1 MTAQVTERLCMWSE
15 ADAEG
20 VHSLCTEPAFFSVP
34 IAYPTDHGLKAD
46 RVNLC
51 TTHALQV
58 QKEGIAK
65 R

>member
-1 MTAQVTERLCMWSE
+1 VTAQVT
-15 ADAEG
+15 
-20 VHSLCTEPAFFSVP
+20 TEPAFFSVP